1 MHHINSYSSAL
12 YTDAYYDAS
21 VYSYIFYDSSI
32 FSYEYISAYLS
43 AYLSA
48 LLSEYISE
56 SGDASNISGIRNIF
70 IRICI
75 NEFSDASN
83 ISSDSDSEIFS
94 SDADAFSD
102 SYYASPDSLNNML
115 LNMIL
120 LYELVFSSD
129 ASYYI
134 L

>member
-1 MHHINSYSSAL
+1 M
-12 YTDAYYDAS
+12 
-21 VYSYIFYDSSI
+21 
-32 FSYEYISAYLS
+32 SAYLS
-43 AYLSA
+43 AYSYEYMSA

-56 SGDASNISGIRNIF
+56 FSDASNISGIRNIF

-94 SDADAFSD
+94 SDADAFSY

-120 LYELVFSSD
+120 LYELVFSSN
-129 ASYYI
+129 ASG
-134 L
+134 LFL